1 MEIEDTLN
9 AEEEDQKVEKGKDGT
24 KVNRVEERERERD
37 EGMIEGKKEEGERRD
52 EGVGRGYEE
61 RKLDRERAGEGQ
73 RG

>member
-1 MEIEDTLN
+1 M
-9 AEEEDQKVEKGKDGT
+9 EKGKDEM
-24 KVNRVEERERERD
+24 KVNRVEERERER
-37 EGMIEGKKEEGERRD
+37 GMIEGKKEEGERRD